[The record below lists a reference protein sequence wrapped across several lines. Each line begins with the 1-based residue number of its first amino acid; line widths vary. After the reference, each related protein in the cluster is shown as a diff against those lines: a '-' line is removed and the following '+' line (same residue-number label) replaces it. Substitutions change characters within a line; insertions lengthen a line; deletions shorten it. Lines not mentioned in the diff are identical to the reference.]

1 LGLGVAL
8 ACLSVAPFASNICA
22 LTQTCDEVVLH
33 WCMIGLSVITF
44 IVALAAAG
52 VAFRD
57 SAAKKAN
64 KNKDEE
70 ELIPRKAGSVKRR

>member
-1 LGLGVAL
+1 
-8 ACLSVAPFASNICA
+8 
-22 LTQTCDEVVLH
+22 
-33 WCMIGLSVITF
+33 MIGLSVITF